1 MSIKVDHITKL
12 YGTQKALNDVS
23 LDIKP
28 GEVVGL
34 LGPNGAG
41 KSTLMKIL
49 TCYIPPTSG
58 DASVC
63 GFDVLEQSI
72 EVRRRVGYLPEN
84 NPLYLDLYVKEFLQ
98 FIASISHQER
108 WASGQ
113 VGKWAKRKQSEQRI
127 AEMIELTGLQTEQH
141 KQIGAL
147 SRGYRQ
153 RVGLAQALLHEP
165 EVLILDE
172 PTSGLD
178 PNQIVE
184 IRNLIS
190 KIGLEK
196 TIMMS
201 THIIQEVEAICNRTI
216 IIHNGEIVAD
226 DKTKNLQKIQ
236 SSKVIVK
243 VEFDKLVEEKNL
255 KSIPGVKNTI
265 SPASSI
271 QDPGSSLWH
280 LESTTEIDI
289 RPAIFQFAVD
299 NGLTVLSLQRDEQKL
314 EKVFQELTKT

>member
-12 YGTQKALNDVS
+12 FGTQKALNDVT
-23 LDIKP
+23 LYIKP

-49 TCYIPPTSG
+49 TCYIHPSSW

-98 FIASISHQER
+98 FIGNIEHRGSQIPDLRSRISE
-108 WASGQ
+108 
-113 VGKWAKRKQSEQRI
+113 I
-127 AEMIELTGLQTEQH
+127 LELTGLQVEQH
-141 KQIGAL
+141 KQIGTL

-153 RVGLAQALLHEP
+153 RVGLAQALLHDP

-190 KIGLEK
+190 QIGLEK

-255 KSIPGVKNTI
+255 KSIHGVKNTI
-265 SPASSI
+265 SPASRI
-271 QDPGSSLWH
+271 QDPGSNIYH

-314 EKVFQELTKT
+314 EEVFQELTKS

>member
-12 YGTQKALNDVS
+12 FGTQKALYDVS

-98 FIASISHQER
+98 FIGNIEHRGSQIPDPRSRISE
-108 WASGQ
+108 
-113 VGKWAKRKQSEQRI
+113 I
-127 AEMIELTGLQTEQH
+127 LELTGLQVEQH
-141 KQIGAL
+141 KQIGTL

-153 RVGLAQALLHEP
+153 RVGLAQALLHDP

-190 KIGLEK
+190 QIGREK

-216 IIHNGEIVAD
+216 IIHKGEIVAD

-255 KSIPGVKNTI
+255 KSIHGVKNTI
-265 SPASSI
+265 SPASRTR
-271 QDPGSSLWH
+271 DPGSNIWH

-289 RPAIFQFAVD
+289 RPAVFQFAVD

-314 EKVFQELTKT
+314 EEVFQELTKT